1 MSNTTTLIT
10 KQRVKDWQACEDGY
24 RWFLANYKPAEAEFV
39 PVYQHLVRDD
49 RGGDAD
55 WLMGKLFAE
64 IDGALSVKLVT
75 QIAGAEEKLIAEQV
89 AAGAT
94 GFSTEDEANAATT
107 GEGANAATTGNRAN
121 AATTGNRANAAT
133 TGNWANAATTGNR
146 ANAATTGNWAN
157 AATTGYR
164 ANAATTGEGANAATT
179 GEGANAATTGE
190 GANAATTGNRAN
202 AATTGNWANA
212 ATTGEGAVSAVL
224 GRYGKAMAGEGGA
237 IVIAYR
243 DDSGEL
249 LGVKTAM
256 VGQDGI
262 KPGIWY
268 SLDKSGN
275 FIESTED

>member
-107 GEGANAATTGNRAN
+107 GEGANAATTG
-121 AATTGNRANAAT
+121 
-133 TGNWANAATTGNR
+133 
-146 ANAATTGNWAN
+146 
-157 AATTGYR
+157 
-164 ANAATTGEGANAATT
+164 EG
-179 GEGANAATTGE
+179 
-190 GANAATTGNRAN
+190 AN

>member
-107 GEGANAATTGNRAN
+107 GEGANAATTG
-121 AATTGNRANAAT
+121 
-133 TGNWANAATTGNR
+133 
-146 ANAATTGNWAN
+146 
-157 AATTGYR
+157 YR

-179 GEGANAATTGE
+179 GEG
-190 GANAATTGNRAN
+190 AN